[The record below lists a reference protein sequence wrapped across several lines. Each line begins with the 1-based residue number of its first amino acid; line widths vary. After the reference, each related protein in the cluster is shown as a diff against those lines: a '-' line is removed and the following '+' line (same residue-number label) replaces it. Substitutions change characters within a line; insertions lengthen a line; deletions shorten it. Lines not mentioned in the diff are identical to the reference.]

1 MKESRRLGES
11 DLIVSPFGL
20 GTSTW
25 GTTTDHDAAAS
36 QLAAYL
42 DAGGNLLDTADVYGA
57 GQAERIIGRL
67 LGTGIPRESLVLAT
81 KSAAVIVDG
90 KPTANASSGYLL
102 NALDASLSRLG
113 TDHIDLWQLHAWD
126 RTVPIDE
133 SLKAIETAIA
143 AGKVRNAGVCN
154 YSGWQTAVAAVRQA
168 GGNSRPLAS
177 VQVEYS
183 LLERGIERE
192 VVPAATNLGLGILP
206 WAPLGRGVLSAKYRH
221 GVPEKRAENRFF
233 KWYVGRHLN
242 DRAAGIVEVV
252 ASVADELGTTPV
264 AVSLAWLRDR
274 PGVVA
279 PLIGAR
285 TVEQLEESLAG
296 LDLHLPEE
304 HRRRL
309 DEVSAPRR
317 GYPEVS
323 I

>member
-1 MKESRRLGES
+1 MNESRRIGES
-11 DLIVSPFGL
+11 DLTVFPFGL
-20 GTSTW
+20 GTLTW
-25 GTTTDHDAAAS
+25 GTTTDYDTAAS

-57 GQAERIIGRL
+57 GEAERIIGRL
-67 LGTGIPRESLVLAT
+67 LGTNIPRESLVLAT
-81 KSAAVIVDG
+81 KSAAILVDG
-90 KPTANASSGYLL
+90 KPTANASLDYLL

-113 TDHIDLWQLHAWD
+113 TDYVDLWQLHAWD
-126 RTVPIDE
+126 KNVPIDE
-133 SLKAIETAIA
+133 SLEAVEIAIT

-168 GGNSRPLAS
+168 GKNSRPLVS

-192 VVPAATNLGLGILP
+192 VVPAAMNLGLGILP
-206 WAPLGRGVLSAKYRH
+206 WAPLGRGVLTAKYRH
-221 GVPEKRAENRFF
+221 GVPEKRAENPFF
-233 KWYVGRHLN
+233 NWYTGKHLN
-242 DRAAGIVEVV
+242 DRAAGIVEAA
-252 ASVADELGTTPV
+252 ASVADELGATPV

-285 TVEQLEESLAG
+285 TVEQLKESLAG
-296 LDLHLPEE
+296 TDLCLSEE

-309 DEVSAPRR
+309 DEVSAPHR
-317 GYPEVS
+317 GYPEVT